1 MKESNYKSYDELPL
15 FLNADMISK
24 VLGIAP
30 SSAYEL
36 IHEKD
41 FPVLKIGSRLVVP
54 KEKFREWVEQNTG
67 GNIWTINSIH
77 RKTKKSII
85 LFCQM
90 KSSALV
96 CHLEKYLF
104 TVSFWGVKTGKHINA
119 IQAIA
124 QSDKP

>member
-36 IHEKD
+36 IHEKN

-67 GNIWTINSIH
+67 GKI
-77 RKTKKSII
+77 
-85 LFCQM
+85 
-90 KSSALV
+90 
-96 CHLEKYLF
+96 
-104 TVSFWGVKTGKHINA
+104 
-119 IQAIA
+119 
-124 QSDKP
+124 